1 MKKNYFLGMATLG
14 LLTLAACSSDEDP
27 IIDNPTAS
35 GTQEIVLQVVNSGD
49 GLTTRAGRPL
59 NSSAAGQT
67 IENVKV
73 IIVNDE
79 NKIVKVKEYSNWVS
93 GDAST
98 YANGYQTTLTLKG
111 NEKLNADT
119 YTVYAFG
126 YSNNSDYDVKPI
138 TNLAVNG
145 TFNPNITLEFK
156 SDATNKI
163 GEEIFAGSLDGL
175 VVSENGEEFR
185 KEVVLNRQVAGT
197 FGYLKDIPY
206 MDGKAAKLRLVAST
220 RNTQLVL
227 GNFANFDLTSNGDAT
242 TNTGHINYVVN
253 GTSEAEEEAH
263 VIYEITLTDWFGTVK
278 DADND
283 GLIDVEDNWTGA
295 KADAEKYA
303 EGSVFAGEF
312 LIPFAKVTSPDAQQ
326 TFRLQLVDNSG
337 NELRGWNVNLPS
349 TDGQVEEH
357 TLTAWAGSDFTE
369 ESVTDTK
376 NCYSVVRNHLY
387 GIGTRTLDD
396 PDVPGTENEDEP
408 ETLNTVQELVLKVNS
423 NWEVIHKM
431 EIE

>member
-1 MKKNYFLGMATLG
+1 MKKNYFFGMATLG

-59 NSSAAGQT
+59 NSSAAGQS

-79 NKIVKVKEYSNWVS
+79 GNIVYVKTYSDWQTT
-93 GDAST
+93 DAT
-98 YANGYQTTLTLKG
+98 PYTNGRQTTLTLSGDK
-111 NEKLNADT
+111 KLNKGT
-119 YTVYAFG
+119 YAVYAFG
-126 YSNNSDYDVKPI
+126 YSTTTDYDLTDLIALDKD
-138 TNLAVNG
+138 NA
-145 TFNPNITLEFK
+145 FEPNMVLSFK
-156 SDATNKI
+156 GEATNKI
-163 GEEIFAGSLDGL
+163 GEEIFAGSLDNL
-175 VVSENGEEFR
+175 VVSENGKEFR

-227 GNFANFDLTSNGDAT
+227 GNFANFDLTSNGNAT

-253 GTSEAEEEAH
+253 GTGEAVEDPH
-263 VIYEITLTDWFGTVK
+263 VIYEITLTDWFSKIEDTDNNGFI
-278 DADND
+278 DAGED
-283 GLIDVEDNWTGA
+283 GANWKGD
-295 KADAEKYA
+295 KSKYVV
-303 EGSVFAGEF
+303 GSVFAGEF
-312 LIPFAKVTSPDAQQ
+312 LIPFAKVATPSPEQ
-326 TFRLQLVDNSG
+326 TFQLQLTDGKNI
-337 NELRGWNVNLPS
+337 LRTWNVNLPS
-349 TDGQVEEH
+349 DDGQVS
-357 TLTAWAGSDFTE
+357 AKASVWNGSNFTT
-369 ESVTDTK
+369 ESVADTK

-387 GIGTRTLDD
+387 GIGTRTSDD
-396 PDVPGTENEDEP
+396 PENPGDGDEDDP
-408 ETLNTVQELVLKVNS
+408 QTLNTVQELILKVNS